1 MACAE
6 SRYFFLFL
14 FFGVGLS
21 FMDEFVHV
29 RMYGSVIIPVRD
41 KGDKGEK
48 AGVRSLQT
56 AQPVKRQTETSQITE
71 FCVTSGI
78 LSI

>member
-1 MACAE
+1 
-6 SRYFFLFL
+6 
-14 FFGVGLS
+14 
-21 FMDEFVHV
+21 MDEFVHV

-56 AQPVKRQTETSQITE
+56 AQPVKRQTETS
-71 FCVTSGI
+71 
-78 LSI
+78 